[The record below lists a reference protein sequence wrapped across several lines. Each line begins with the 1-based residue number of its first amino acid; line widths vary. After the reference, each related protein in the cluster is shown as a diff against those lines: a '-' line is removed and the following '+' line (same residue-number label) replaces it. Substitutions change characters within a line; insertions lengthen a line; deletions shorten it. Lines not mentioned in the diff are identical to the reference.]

1 MQTVKITTTKKLS
14 EQQLAHVRELVE
26 PKLGKIKIEEVI
38 EPSIIGGVTI
48 TVAGQEFD
56 ASIAGKLE
64 KLDVE
69 AEKAVVTSAI
79 PLDARQKKQVSDFTE
94 KSFGITDIEEVVDPS
109 IIGGIKIRV
118 GSREVDQTIKQ
129 KLEQLRLQLLGKI

>member
-14 EQQLAHVRELVE
+14 DQQLAQVRELVE

-38 EPSIIGGVTI
+38 EPGIIGGITI

-69 AEKAVVTSAI
+69 AERVVVTTAI
-79 PLDARQKKQVSDFTE
+79 PLSETQKKQIATFTE
-94 KSFGITDIEEVVDPS
+94 KSFGITEIEEVVDAAV
-109 IIGGIKIRV
+109 IGGVKIRI

-129 KLEQLRLQLLGKI
+129 KLDQLRLQLLEKI